1 MREKPGSISRSVVQ
15 GFVTANELADACVAS
30 SEMALQKSAC
40 AERLAEVPK
49 TVGIG
54 VAGSGSGFTR
64 YNVGSCGSVAS
75 CEQKKP
81 RRLLSAQFC
90 EAVQ

>member
-15 GFVTANELADACVAS
+15 GFVTASELADACVAS

-54 VAGSGSGFTR
+54 SRGLDRVSQGTT
-64 YNVGSCGSVAS
+64 
-75 CEQKKP
+75 
-81 RRLLSAQFC
+81 SAP
-90 EAVQ
+90 AVP